1 MTHSTESPEQAKQA
15 AMVPRVCTLDGFAAS
30 ASSGQGVSLGDL
42 DPITTLAVRT
52 MNSLYR
58 IIVVQPP
65 TTVSVQG
72 GEFFPDP
79 TEASLS
85 GSSFGGSCLK
95 MAWIGRGFCMEIY
108 GPSGRIVTSPVRS
121 IEIGDMTHARSYQ

>member
-1 MTHSTESPEQAKQA
+1 MTHSTESPEKAHKA
-15 AMVPRVCTLDGFAAS
+15 ALVPRVCTLDGFAAS
-30 ASSGQGVSLGDL
+30 ASSSQGVSLGDL

-65 TTVSVQG
+65 TRVLVQG
-72 GEFFPDP
+72 GEFFPEP

-108 GPSGRIVTSPVRS
+108 GPAGRIVTSPVRS
-121 IEIGDMTHARSYQ
+121 IDTLDTLRACLCQ